1 MRGGAKAGFDGDVI
15 LRMEKAA
22 DFRQSYVIAN
32 KNRYQDTPL
41 DQLRFSVYKERIW
54 TAKEIEKDKLDLK
67 KAKKK
72 IRAKN
77 SNKKVSEIEHAIIV
91 K

>member
-1 MRGGAKAGFDGDVI
+1 MRGGAKAGFDGNVI

-54 TAKEIEKDKLDLK
+54 TTKEIEKDELDLK
-67 KAKKK
+67 EAKKK
-72 IRAKN
+72 IN
-77 SNKKVSEIEHAIIV
+77 SKCFCN
-91 K
+91 